1 MDDID
6 IFDDPNRDPVYEDM
20 GFSFDNERGQYFEV
34 VSHPEYGVMRRYISP
49 RDQSP
54 VPELSDARTQAD
66 LLSKFS
72 KNNVRGL
79 SDATM
84 KLALNTA
91 AKEIDLFDEVGAQTF
106 GDLEKRALNLV
117 DKLRSGRVTITPT
130 ELEED
135 YSRLRSKIRDEKGS
149 KGLTKGRGYKEGGG
163 VGAPND
169 RKVDKSMF
177 RSDGSKKSATGFLG
191 PIKNLVTGGT
201 MTEFTTNWE
210 DAGIEIPTMVPTL
223 SAEEVEYMRRMKP
236 GQGWDRSNPIDAS
249 ILRKAKDHARM
260 RIKQGNSPYYQDGED
275 QAKQMRAGG
284 IVDNVDIFGYNLGG
298 SVSEMMNPVERE
310 LPSLSPAQIAN
321 MGAAFADP
329 LGMVDIT
336 GEYPEFPA
344 AGVSVSEMV
353 MEGPR
358 SPSLIENLSE
368 GSYGAA
374 ALQGIGVIPVVGGA
388 ARAARNLIKGADRL
402 EKAKK
407 AGFDTETVYY
417 HATDKFE
424 GDTPDQE
431 FTKILPSERGKLGPG
446 IYLSPNPRYSET
458 YINEKSFQDPKF
470 GRGGR
475 VLPVFVRGKVGTS
488 EDFGD
493 AIEESQKIAR
503 KEHRFPS
510 DQTQSSRK
518 NGRRWLCWI

>member
-54 VPELSDARTQAD
+54 VPALSDARTQAD

-284 IVDNVDIFGYNLGG
+284 IVDNVDIFGYNL
-298 SVSEMMNPVERE
+298 
-310 LPSLSPAQIAN
+310 
-321 MGAAFADP
+321 
-329 LGMVDIT
+329 
-336 GEYPEFPA
+336 
-344 AGVSVSEMV
+344 
-353 MEGPR
+353 
-358 SPSLIENLSE
+358 
-368 GSYGAA
+368 AA
-374 ALQGIGVIPVVGGA
+374 AQ
-388 ARAARNLIKGADRL
+388 
-402 EKAKK
+402 
-407 AGFDTETVYY
+407 
-417 HATDKFE
+417 
-424 GDTPDQE
+424 
-431 FTKILPSERGKLGPG
+431 S
-446 IYLSPNPRYSET
+446 
-458 YINEKSFQDPKF
+458 
-470 GRGGR
+470 
-475 VLPVFVRGKVGTS
+475 VR
-488 EDFGD
+488 
-493 AIEESQKIAR
+493 
-503 KEHRFPS
+503 
-510 DQTQSSRK
+510 
-518 NGRRWLCWI
+518 